1 MKARA
6 AGAIYKGRGA
16 EFFFFFS
23 ETNMI
28 LVHCYGY
35 TDLHETTNFMLTFQP
50 YTDCSDLQA
59 HREGVSN
66 KPLLLPA

>member
-16 EFFFFFS
+16 DFFFFS
-23 ETNMI
+23 ETKI

-59 HREGVSN
+59 HREGASN
-66 KPLLLPA
+66 KPLPLPA